1 MKKARKSPIK
11 TLILK
16 INKDDIS
23 KATAQNAIIAERKVV
38 KKIADKGHSLHK
50 ETTSTMDDM
59 MKVQEYE
66 EAFNSIKEATQIN
79 DIDALIEQFEKAENN
94 NFSLL
99 KYVESLSADIK
110 DIDEEIK
117 MVQNEIDKYTKE
129 GSEEIE
135 NNRDKQFKKIND
147 ELEKTEKETKEYE
160 RQYQETIKTINA
172 LKIGIK
178 SIFDRIGCNNESVQE
193 IVWGIL
199 LS

>member
-1 MKKARKSPIK
+1 MRKARKSQIK

-193 IVWGIL
+193 IV
-199 LS
+199 

>member
-1 MKKARKSPIK
+1 MRKARKSPIK

-193 IVWGIL
+193 IV
-199 LS
+199 

>member
-1 MKKARKSPIK
+1 M
-11 TLILK
+11 
-16 INKDDIS
+16 
-23 KATAQNAIIAERKVV
+23 AERKVV

-117 MVQNEIDKYTKE
+117 MVQNEIDKYNKE
-129 GSEEIE
+129 GGEEME

-193 IVWGIL
+193 IVCGMFIL
-199 LS
+199 AINIHIYK